1 MAKTTL
7 PGTGSLSFE
16 SPDGPVVVVRV
27 GDNHAWRNFDAVKME
42 PLALDPLPLVSA
54 ALTKDRYRAEV
65 CFAPPEHDS
74 RLTIMF
80 LGEDTSQENRRELMR
95 YTSALLLTAEELRA
109 RSGIED
115 DWQTARAAWLARE
128 AEQRRRLRDAIS
140 SEKLAVYD
148 TWWNACR
155 EICTLRVGGQA
166 DGPLASAELSRDVLK
181 AAAIVYV
188 NGGLLLQKST
198 LRREKGPA
206 KPKAPKAPKAPKLPK
221 PPRAAPQAPLP
232 APSSISEA
240 PTRVKRRPR

>member
-54 ALTKDRYRAEV
+54 ALAKDRYRAEV

-109 RSGIED
+109 RAGIED

-128 AEQRRRLRDAIS
+128 AEQRQRLRDAIPA
-140 SEKLAVYD
+140 EKLAVYD

-155 EICTLRVGGQA
+155 EICTLRVGGQS
-166 DGPLASAELSRDVLK
+166 DGALASAELSRDVLK

-206 KPKAPKAPKAPKLPK
+206 KPKAPKAPKPPK

>member
-1 MAKTTL
+1 MAKTRL

-54 ALTKDRYRAEV
+54 ALAKDGYHAEV

-109 RSGIED
+109 RAGIED

-128 AEQRRRLRDAIS
+128 AEQRQRLRDAIPA
-140 SEKLAVYD
+140 EKQAVYD
-148 TWWNACR
+148 AWWNACR
-155 EICTLRVGGQA
+155 EICTLRVGGQS
-166 DGPLASAELSRDVLK
+166 DGALASAELSRDVLK
-181 AAAIVYV
+181 AAADVYV

-198 LRREKGPA
+198 LRREKGQA
-206 KPKAPKAPKAPKLPK
+206 KPKAPKAPKPPK
-221 PPRAAPQAPLP
+221 PPRAEPQAALP